1 MEPIEPNASGEYTK
15 PNLEHIED
23 GTPNEELISVNEAR
37 HSEDIVLIADIAP
50 AEDLPAVLL
59 CSNCQQPVA
68 EADRFCSSCGAVRV
82 LATESY
88 SEDSFMSEAKPVA
101 AFYIIVLLICI
112 GVKLIDDLNQYKY
125 MFWVEVTIA
134 IFTFVFAGSRWHQ
147 IAPLYSL
154 RGIKPKLMLGYSAIA
169 VVFSLLVGWGADYIN
184 AELFKS
190 EAVYILPYLSY
201 PFTAVIFLFSIAV
214 YPAIVEELGFRGYV
228 FDVVRK
234 LGGTNSAI
242 FISSVTFAVMHLN
255 IIGLIWLV
263 PFALWL
269 GYLRYKHETLWYG
282 MVIHFMFNATTAVI
296 EMIDYG
302 VSPFNF

>member
-1 MEPIEPNASGEYTK
+1 MEPIEPSTNS
-15 PNLEHIED
+15 EHIKPSAENDEGLAPIEEAMLTEVVVPID
-23 GTPNEELISVNEAR
+23 GFTI
-37 HSEDIVLIADIAP
+37 
-50 AEDLPAVLL
+50 AEDLPALLL
-59 CSNCQQPVA
+59 CNNCQQPVA
-68 EADRFCSSCGAVRV
+68 EADRFCSNCGTVRV
-82 LATESY
+82 IAAESY
-88 SEDSFMSEAKPVA
+88 SEDNFMAEAKPVA
-101 AFYIIVLLICI
+101 AFYFIILLICI

-169 VVFSLLVGWGADYIN
+169 VVFSMLVGWGADYIN

-201 PFTAVIFLFSIAV
+201 PFTAVVFLFSIAV

-228 FDVVRK
+228 FNVVRK

-242 FISSVTFAVMHLN
+242 FISSVTFAIMHLN

-302 VSPFNF
+302 VAPFDF